1 MENYRIRSVGMGEH
15 GSHLKVDKTEFIPEL
30 LQVITAR
37 EHRVKLTQIR
47 VAMRKLVSENFT
59 VIAQSNVKFSV

>member
-1 MENYRIRSVGMGEH
+1 M
-15 GSHLKVDKTEFIPEL
+15 